1 MKRTGSKSSWAGGDE
16 DFLPAQRTG
25 RPQDDIGRGD
35 DFVGLG
41 EPPFADPAAR
51 EVALARFD
59 EAHAARRERVE
70 VLAHRFVR
78 EHVGVHRGREEHRR
92 ARGGVERRQKIVGDA
107 VGELADHVGRRRR
120 DDQQIDRRGERDV
133 LDVGVGARLELIGD
147 DAAARDRLERDG
159 PDELRRR
166 VRHHGDH
173 VVPALL
179 EPAHDLDRLVRPN
192 PAGHAERD
200 QCHCVTRLAN
210 YPITRLSNY
219 SITRLFRFSSHRAR
233 SSRPAS

>member
-1 MKRTGSKSSWAGGDE
+1 D
-16 DFLPAQRTG
+16 QR
-25 RPQDDIGRGD
+25 
-35 DFVGLG
+35 
-41 EPPFADPAAR
+41 
-51 EVALARFD
+51 
-59 EAHAARRERVE
+59 
-70 VLAHRFVR
+70 
-78 EHVGVHRGREEHRR
+78 
-92 ARGGVERRQKIVGDA
+92 
-107 VGELADHVGRRRR
+107 
-120 DDQQIDRRGERDV
+120 IDRRGERDV
-133 LDVGVGARLELIGD
+133 LEVGVGARLELIGD

-219 SITRLFRFSSHRAR
+219 SITRLLDYSIVPVFVLPGSIFSTYFVMTSRWATVVFLCSPTSTRGTDPAR
-233 SSRPAS
+233 S